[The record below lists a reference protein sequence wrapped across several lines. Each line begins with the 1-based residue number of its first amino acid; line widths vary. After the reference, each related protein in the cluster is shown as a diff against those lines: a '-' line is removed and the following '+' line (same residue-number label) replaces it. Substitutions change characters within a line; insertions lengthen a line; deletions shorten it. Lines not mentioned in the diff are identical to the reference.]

1 MSRTL
6 PYRGAPVE
14 LGAKAR
20 MVPIVSVM
28 LGSLIPLLLPVIAEA
43 PILPPF
49 GLLVLLA
56 WRLLRPGFLAA
67 WAPLPLGFF
76 DDLTSGQPV
85 GSAML
90 SWTIAFMAIELSER
104 SMLWRDYFQDW
115 FVAALAIAGCIGAG
129 YVFALFA
136 GGQAPILS
144 IVPQLLA
151 SILVFP
157 AVARLCARLDVWRLR

>member
-1 MSRTL
+1 MNRTL

-20 MVPIVSVM
+20 VVPIVSVM
-28 LGSLIPLLLPVIAEA
+28 FGSLLPLLVPVIAEA

-56 WRLLRPGFLAA
+56 WRLLRPGLLTA

-76 DDLTSGQPV
+76 DDLASGQPV

-104 SMLWRDYFQDW
+104 SLLWRDYLQDW
-115 FVAALAIAGCIGAG
+115 LVATAAIAGCIGAA
-129 YVFALFA
+129 YLFALFA
-136 GGQAPILS
+136 GGAAPILS
-144 IVPQLLA
+144 IVPQALA

-157 AVARLCARLDVWRLR
+157 ATARLCARLDVWRLR